1 LQFGSRR
8 RVRPKW
14 RWKEVVERNIK
25 EVEMK
30 SDEGVGVRRGASII
44 MDAGTAIREE
54 GEQGKIM
61 VDDESSKYCKFD
73 E

>member
-1 LQFGSRR
+1 MQFGSRR

-30 SDEGVGVRRGASII
+30 SDEGVGVRRGKTC
-44 MDAGTAIREE
+44 GTDPIRR
-54 GEQGKIM
+54 
-61 VDDESSKYCKFD
+61 
-73 E
+73 